1 MEYGICCDEMWVG
14 TETSEL
20 VCKSC
25 GRVETIMGV
34 PFNEYQF
41 FAQTQKGQPPS
52 TEKKNENSTYLSK
65 RLEKFKI
72 LDAIN
77 ITIKDGREE
86 YDPKRYRLLDAVI
99 NDFRDGGKSVNYT
112 LFFL

>member
-1 MEYGICCDEMWVG
+1 MEYGICCDEMCVD

-41 FAQTQKGQPPS
+41 FDQTQKGQPPS
-52 TEKKNENSTYLSK
+52 TKKKMKIQHILVKGLKNS
-65 RLEKFKI
+65 
-72 LDAIN
+72 
-77 ITIKDGREE
+77 
-86 YDPKRYRLLDAVI
+86 
-99 NDFRDGGKSVNYT
+99 KS
-112 LFFL
+112 